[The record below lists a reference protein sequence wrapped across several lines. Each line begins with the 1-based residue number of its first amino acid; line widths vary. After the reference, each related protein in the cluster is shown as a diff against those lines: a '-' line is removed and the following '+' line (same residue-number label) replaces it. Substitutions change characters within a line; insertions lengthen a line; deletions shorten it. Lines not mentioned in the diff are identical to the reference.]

1 MVALKLRQL
10 ALAAAVANVASL
22 PLHAREGNEP
32 GLPHDDA
39 TTSYCSWWADYD
51 GSQTCKE
58 LLDWNWIELE
68 DFRRWNPS
76 IGPDCDGIES
86 GRSYCVE
93 AWDEPGLPAEETATS
108 KTSPTLTTTGKVTT
122 SMIAITS
129 PPSTTVDASNG
140 IKTPDPVH
148 DGIVDNCASFHLVEE
163 GDSCSVIAKKYGVS
177 TANLISWNGL
187 NSGCTNLWSDTYACV
202 SVIGFTP
209 TSTTAKATKTAGN
222 GITTPAPVHEGIASN
237 CNKFHLVEEGDSC
250 AAIAKRY
257 GIRASDIVSWNG
269 LNSGCTNLWGDTY
282 ACVSIVGFK
291 PTTTAK
297 TVTTTAAGNGIQT
310 PQPTQP
316 GMVDNCNK
324 FHIIGEKT
332 TCQGIASYNK
342 IELADFFKWNPEVDK
357 GCTNLWLGAYA
368 CAGVIGS
375 SPKPTTTKATT
386 TTKPGNGITTP
397 TPTQPGMVNDC
408 NKFHIIGEKT
418 TCQGI
423 ADYNRISLVDF
434 FKWNPE
440 VDKACTNLWLGAYAC
455 AGVIGSTPK
464 PTTTAKPTVT
474 QPGNGI
480 STPTPIQAGMV
491 SNCNKFH
498 IIGSTTTCQGII
510 DYNKITMANFKK
522 WNTGINSACSNL
534 WLGSYACVGVI
545 GGTSPAPT
553 TTKPAG
559 GIVTPTPTQA
569 GMIKGCTK
577 FHEVRTTTTCQG
589 ILNYNKIT
597 LAQFVKWN
605 PAVGKDCSNLW
616 SGTHACVAGP

>member
-1 MVALKLRQL
+1 MRSVFLTIGGSRRNRNGYWRAGWAVYYGRDSFNNSSGVIPDSLPQSASFAEIQALKHALISIRNLL
-10 ALAAAVANVASL
+10 AIGYWFSNI
-22 PLHAREGNEP
+22 HIR
-32 GLPHDDA
+32 
-39 TTSYCSWWADYD
+39 TTSTYLADMMAGGLEDCVLNGWKHEDGTYLEHTESWEWIR
-51 GSQTCKE
+51 E
-58 LLDWNWIELE
+58 LL
-68 DFRRWNPS
+68 RY
-76 IGPDCDGIES
+76 ES
-86 GRSYCVE
+86 RSHF
-93 AWDEPGLPAEETATS
+93 A
-108 KTSPTLTTTGKVTT
+108 
-122 SMIAITS
+122 
-129 PPSTTVDASNG
+129 
-140 IKTPDPVH
+140 
-148 DGIVDNCASFHLVEE
+148 
-163 GDSCSVIAKKYGVS
+163 
-177 TANLISWNGL
+177 
-187 NSGCTNLWSDTYACV
+187 CTNLWSDTYACV

-222 GITTPAPVHEGIASN
+222 GIITPAPVHEGIASN

-375 SPKPTTTKATT
+375 
-386 TTKPGNGITTP
+386 
-397 TPTQPGMVNDC
+397 
-408 NKFHIIGEKT
+408 
-418 TCQGI
+418 
-423 ADYNRISLVDF
+423 
-434 FKWNPE
+434 
-440 VDKACTNLWLGAYAC
+440 
-455 AGVIGSTPK
+455 TPK

-569 GMIKGCTK
+569 GMVKGCTK

-597 LAQFVKWN
+597 LAEFVKWN
-605 PAVGKDCSNLW
+605 PAVGKDCSTLW

>member
-93 AWDEPGLPAEETATS
+93 AWDEPGLQAEETATS
-108 KTSPTLTTTGKVTT
+108 KTSPTLTTTGKVTISKVTT

-163 GDSCSVIAKKYGVS
+163 GDSCSVIAKKYG
-177 TANLISWNGL
+177 
-187 NSGCTNLWSDTYACV
+187 
-202 SVIGFTP
+202 
-209 TSTTAKATKTAGN
+209 
-222 GITTPAPVHEGIASN
+222 
-237 CNKFHLVEEGDSC
+237 
-250 AAIAKRY
+250 
-257 GIRASDIVSWNG
+257 
-269 LNSGCTNLWGDTY
+269 
-282 ACVSIVGFK
+282 
-291 PTTTAK
+291 
-297 TVTTTAAGNGIQT
+297 
-310 PQPTQP
+310 
-316 GMVDNCNK
+316 
-324 FHIIGEKT
+324 
-332 TCQGIASYNK
+332 GIASYNK

-423 ADYNRISLVDF
+423 ADYNKISLVDF

-522 WNTGINSACSNL
+522 WNTGINSACPNL
-534 WLGSYACVGVI
+534 WLGSYACVRVI

-569 GMIKGCTK
+569 GMVKGCTK